1 MCIIT
6 YIHTLSH
13 ACYMLNRYFPSD
25 VEINGSRS
33 HFNVNL
39 ITLKGRKSKVYPIY
53 YKRIK
58 CSVLVFS

>member
-6 YIHTLSH
+6 YTHTI
-13 ACYMLNRYFPSD
+13 ARAYNMFNRYFLTD

-39 ITLKGRKSKVYPIY
+39 ITLKRRKSKVYLIY
-53 YKRIK
+53 YKRMK
-58 CSVLVFS
+58 YSVLVFS